1 MSSTEEHARGI
12 GGSQSAAIS
21 QSVVRLL
28 SEHTGRGP
36 TKARTTISKDLIT
49 VVLEATLT
57 KGERSLVANGKGDLV
72 LTTRHAFHQT
82 MRSDLVT
89 AVQDITGRDVA
100 AFMSANHIDP
110 DMAVEVFVHS
120 PLAKDQNGR
129 EAAQAL

>member
-1 MSSTEEHARGI
+1 MSSTEERASEQS
-12 GGSQSAAIS
+12 GSQSAAIS

-28 SEHTGRGP
+28 SEYTGRGP

-57 KGERSLVANGKGDLV
+57 KGERSLVADGRDDLV
-72 LTTRHAFHQT
+72 LTTRHAFQQT

-89 AVQDITGRDVA
+89 AVQEITGREVA

-110 DMAVEVFVHS
+110 DMAVEVFVLRS
-120 PLAKDQNGR
+120 VAVSDGDG
-129 EAAQAL
+129 AA